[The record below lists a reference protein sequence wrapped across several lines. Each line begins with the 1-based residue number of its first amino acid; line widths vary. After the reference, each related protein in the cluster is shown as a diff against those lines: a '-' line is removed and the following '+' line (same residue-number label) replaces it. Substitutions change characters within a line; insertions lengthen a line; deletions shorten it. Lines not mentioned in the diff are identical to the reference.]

1 MSQDSPRRLHAVVTG
16 HVQGVNFR
24 YFTLMRANELGLTG
38 WVRNLHDRTV
48 EVTAE
53 GSRANLEELLKFL
66 RVGPPAAHVLAVEV
80 EWQTGTGKFSAFTI
94 E

>member
-1 MSQDSPRRLHAVVTG
+1 MSENNLERLQAVVSG
-16 HVQGVNFR
+16 HVQGVSFR
-24 YFTLMRANELGLTG
+24 LYTLMRANELGVTG

-53 GSRANLEELLKFL
+53 GSRAQLEELLKFL
-66 RVGPPAAHVLAVEV
+66 HAGPPAAHVLSIAVE
-80 EWQTGTGKFSAFTI
+80 WSAGTGTFSAFTI